1 MNVKEIV
8 KSLLPDLQICQIICT
23 PATKKWIFALKI
35 TSSNNGSEDRLMKI
49 LNFIFLL
56 VFFVTGADTVQCIYL
71 KLYVN
76 FMNCDYGPTKYNT
89 NSDPS

>member
-1 MNVKEIV
+1 
-8 KSLLPDLQICQIICT
+8 
-23 PATKKWIFALKI
+23 
-35 TSSNNGSEDRLMKI
+35 MKI